1 MKKLLLLCTL
11 VAVAACED
19 QAIVA
24 PLPNPAAMVPPGTV
38 QVIIAQER
46 GLGGDTTV
54 FVVRLVANGVP
65 LAAYQGSVTFVP
77 EGMQIISVLTPENA
91 QGEFRVVNAEG
102 AAAGKLRF
110 AGFATE
116 AMSSTEA
123 FRIVAR
129 LHGNVS
135 LLKLD
140 GSLDIAGEAAGTQI
154 GAASLRRSIGV
165 YDASTNAQ
173 LAP

>member
-1 MKKLLLLCTL
+1 MKRLFWLGTVLALAGCS
-11 VAVAACED
+11 E

-24 PLPNPAAMVPPGTV
+24 PLPNPGAMVPPGTV

-77 EGMQIISVLTPENA
+77 EGMQVLSVRTPENA

-102 AAAGKLRF
+102 APAGKLRF
-110 AGFATE
+110 AGFATQ
-116 AMSSTEA
+116 ALSSTEA

-129 LHGNVS
+129 LRGDVA

-140 GSLDIAGEAAGTQI
+140 GSLDIAGEVAGTQI
-154 GAASLRRSIGV
+154 GAGSLRRSIGV
-165 YDASTNAQ
+165 YDASSNAQ